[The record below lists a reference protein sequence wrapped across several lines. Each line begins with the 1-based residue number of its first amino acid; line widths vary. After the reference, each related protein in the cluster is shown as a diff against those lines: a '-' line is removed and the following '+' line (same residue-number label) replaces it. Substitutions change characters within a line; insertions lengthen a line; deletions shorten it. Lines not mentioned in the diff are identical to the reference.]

1 MIGYQQLEI
10 IAKGLHQII
19 AHDPENLYL
28 PRLSKQVDRA
38 IAKGRIQANDLKESH
53 AWLEKIAACLRYPP
67 SNYPEQQITGEQ
79 VAQEMKLLQQ
89 QFQPK
94 KKYRRPQMALCGKLH
109 RLWNSYGEHLRH
121 CYDIPGLPPDNLQI
135 ESLFNH
141 LRRHQRRISGRK
153 STREL
158 REFGHCQVLFMA
170 DSQSELLDQI
180 RQVPLS
186 DYKELRKQLDAG
198 EGTRKFFHR
207 LHRDCAG
214 TMQLLVDNYAI
225 RCQEIASDNP
235 SLIQVN
241 KHPP

>member
-1 MIGYQQLEI
+1 MEA

-19 AHDPENLYL
+19 AHDPENRYL
-28 PRLSKQVDRA
+28 RRLSKQVDRA

-67 SNYPEQQITGEQ
+67 SNYPEQLVNSQQ

-89 QFQPK
+89 QFQPE

-170 DSQSELLDQI
+170 ESQSELLDQI

-186 DYKELRKQLDAG
+186 DYQEKRKQLDAG
-198 EGTRKFFHR
+198 EGARKFFHR

-214 TMQLLVDNYAI
+214 AMQLLVDNYVT
-225 RCQEIASDNP
+225 RRQELTPDNP
-235 SLIQVN
+235 SLIEVN

>member
-1 MIGYQQLEI
+1 MEV

-19 AHDPENLYL
+19 AHDPEKSYL
-28 PRLSKQVDRA
+28 RRLSKQVDHA
-38 IAKGRIQANDLKESH
+38 IAKGRIQANDLEETH
-53 AWLEKIAACLRYPP
+53 EWLEKIATCLRYPP
-67 SNYPEQQITGEQ
+67 NKYPEEQITGHQ
-79 VAQEMKLLQQ
+79 VAQEMENLQQ

-109 RLWNSYGEHLRH
+109 RLWNSYGEQLLP

-158 REFGHCQVLFMA
+158 REFGHCQVLFIA
-170 DSQSELLDQI
+170 DSPSDLLDQL

-186 DYKELRKQLDAG
+186 DYKKLRKQLETG

-207 LHRDCAG
+207 LHRNPEE
-214 TMQLLVDNYAI
+214 TMRFLVDKYVAY
-225 RCQEIASDNP
+225 RKEIAPDDP
-235 SLIQVN
+235 SQFDLN
-241 KHPP
+241 NHPP

>member
-1 MIGYQQLEI
+1 MEV
-10 IAKGLHQII
+10 IAKGLHLII
-19 AHDPENLYL
+19 ANDPKKSYL
-28 PRLSKQVDRA
+28 RRLSKQVDRA

-53 AWLEKIAACLRYPP
+53 EWLEKIAACLRYPP
-67 SNYPEQQITGEQ
+67 SHYPEQQITGEQ
-79 VAQEMKLLQQ
+79 VAQELELLQQ
-89 QFQPK
+89 QFQPE
-94 KKYRRPQMALCGKLH
+94 KKYQRPQMALCGKLH
-109 RLWNSYGEHLRH
+109 RLWNSYGEQLLP

-141 LRRHQRRISGRK
+141 LRRHQRRVSGRK

-186 DYKELRKQLDAG
+186 EYQEQRKHLEAG

-207 LHRDCAG
+207 LHRDSAR
-214 TMQLLVDNYAI
+214 TMQLLVDNYVT

-235 SLIQVN
+235 FLIEAN
-241 KHPP
+241 KYPP

>member
-1 MIGYQQLEI
+1 MTGYQQLEV

-19 AHDPENLYL
+19 ERDPEKSYL
-28 PRLSKQVDRA
+28 RRLSKQVDRV
-38 IAKGRIQANDLKESH
+38 IAKGRTQANDLKESRE
-53 AWLEKIAACLRYPP
+53 WLGKVAACLRYPP
-67 SNYPEQQITGEQ
+67 SKYPEAQITGQQ
-79 VAQEMKLLQQ
+79 VAHEMETLQQ

-94 KKYRRPQMALCGKLH
+94 KKYRRPQMVLCGKLH
-109 RLWNSYGEHLRH
+109 RLWNSYGEQLLP

-141 LRRHQRRISGRK
+141 LRRHQRRVSGRK

-186 DYKELRKQLDAG
+186 EYQEKRKHLEAG

-207 LHRDCAG
+207 LHRDSAR
-214 TMQLLVDNYAI
+214 TMQLLVDNYVT

-235 SLIQVN
+235 FLIEAN
-241 KHPP
+241 KYPP

>member
-1 MIGYQQLEI
+1 MEA
-10 IAKGLHQII
+10 IAQGLHQLI
-19 AHDPENLYL
+19 AADPENHYFR
-28 PRLSKQVDRA
+28 RLSKQVDRA

-67 SNYPEQQITGEQ
+67 SSYPEEQLTGRQ
-79 VAQEMKLLQQ
+79 VAQEMESLQL
-89 QFQPK
+89 QFQPE
-94 KKYRRPQMALCGKLH
+94 KKYRRPQEALRGKLH
-109 RLWNSYGEHLRH
+109 RLWNRYGEHLLP

-135 ESLFNH
+135 ESLFNR

-180 RQVPLS
+180 RQAPLS
-186 DYKELRKQLDAG
+186 EYKKQRKQLEAG

-214 TMQLLVDNYAI
+214 AMQALVDNYAA
-225 RCQEIASDNP
+225 RRQEIASDNP
-235 SLIQVN
+235 FPIEVN

>member
-1 MIGYQQLEI
+1 MIGYQQLEA
-10 IAKGLHQII
+10 IANGLHQII
-19 AHDPENLYL
+19 TNDPENLYL

-67 SNYPEQQITGEQ
+67 RNYPEQQVTGEQ
-79 VAQEMKLLQQ
+79 VAQEMILLFQ
-89 QFQPK
+89 QFQPE

-121 CYDIPGLPPDNLQI
+121 CYDIPGLPPDNLKL

-186 DYKELRKQLDAG
+186 DYQEKRQQLDAG
-198 EGTRKFFHR
+198 EDARKFFHR

-214 TMQLLVDNYAI
+214 TMQLLVDHYGA
-225 RCQEIASDNP
+225 RCQETASDIP
-235 SLIQVN
+235 SLIVVN

>member
-1 MIGYQQLEI
+1 LTGYQQLEV

-19 AHDPENLYL
+19 ERDPEKSYL
-28 PRLSKQVDRA
+28 RRLSKQVDRV
-38 IAKGRIQANDLKESH
+38 IAKGRTQANDLKESRE
-53 AWLEKIAACLRYPP
+53 WLGKVAACLRYPP
-67 SNYPEQQITGEQ
+67 SKYPEAQITGQQ
-79 VAQEMKLLQQ
+79 VAHEMETLQQ

-94 KKYRRPQMALCGKLH
+94 KKYRRPQMVLCGKLH
-109 RLWNSYGEHLRH
+109 RLWNSYGEQLLP

-186 DYKELRKQLDAG
+186 DYKKLRKQLEAG
-198 EGTRKFFHR
+198 EGTRKFLHR
-207 LHRDCAG
+207 LHRSPEE
-214 TMQLLVDNYAI
+214 TMRFLVDRYSAC
-225 RCQEIASDNP
+225 RKEIASGDP
-235 SLIQVN
+235 SQFDLNI
-241 KHPP
+241 HPP

>member
-1 MIGYQQLEI
+1 MTGYRQLEV

-19 AHDPENLYL
+19 ANDPENSYFR
-28 PRLSKQVDRA
+28 RLSKQIDRTV
-38 IAKGRIQANDLKESH
+38 AKNRIQANDLKESH
-53 AWLEKIAACLRYPP
+53 EWLKKIAACLRYPP
-67 SNYPEQQITGEQ
+67 SKYPQEQITSQQ
-79 VAQEMKLLQQ
+79 VAQEMVALQQ

-94 KKYRRPQMALCGKLH
+94 KKYMPPPEALRGKLH
-109 RLWNSYGEHLRH
+109 RLWNSFGSQLLH

-141 LRRHQRRISGRK
+141 LRRQQRRISGRK

-158 REFGHCQVLFMA
+158 REFGHCQILFMA

-186 DYKELRKQLDAG
+186 DYQRLRKHLEAG
-198 EGTRKFFHR
+198 EGTRKFFYR
-207 LHRDCAG
+207 LHRDSAG
-214 TMQLLVDNYAI
+214 TMQLLVDNYVT
-225 RCQEIASDNP
+225 RRQVIAPDNP
-235 SLIQVN
+235 FLIEVN

>member
-1 MIGYQQLEI
+1 MR
-10 IAKGLHQII
+10 
-19 AHDPENLYL
+19 
-28 PRLSKQVDRA
+28 RLSKQVDRA

-53 AWLEKIAACLRYPP
+53 EWLEKIAACLRYPP
-67 SNYPEQQITGEQ
+67 SHYPEQQITGEQ
-79 VAQEMKLLQQ
+79 VAQELELLQQ
-89 QFQPK
+89 QFQPE
-94 KKYRRPQMALCGKLH
+94 KKYQRPQMALCGKLH
-109 RLWNSYGEHLRH
+109 RLWNSYGEQLLP

-141 LRRHQRRISGRK
+141 LRRHQRRVSGRK

-186 DYKELRKQLDAG
+186 EYQEQRKHLEAG

-207 LHRDCAG
+207 LHRDSAR
-214 TMQLLVDNYAI
+214 TMQLLVDNYVT

-235 SLIQVN
+235 FLIEAN
-241 KHPP
+241 KYPP